1 MEEVEEEYLFHEE
14 SVHVR
19 PGYYSPKQV
28 SELLLVQHKRMS
40 YSIHVYYY
48 MCVIWIYLVFV
59 CFELKLS
66 FVIG

>member
-48 MCVIWIYLVFV
+48 MCVI
-59 CFELKLS
+59 
-66 FVIG
+66 

>member
-28 SELLLVQHKRMS
+28 SACTARVL
-40 YSIHVYYY
+40 
-48 MCVIWIYLVFV
+48 
-59 CFELKLS
+59 
-66 FVIG
+66 